1 MKKLSLLLVA
11 LAAMPV
17 LFAFTNYQDPS
28 GAKEGLT
35 SGLNFTTFKTK
46 TMTIE
51 KEILINKSIEDAWQ
65 VLGPQF
71 ADVSKWASP
80 VSHSEGSGDRF
91 NGATCTERGC
101 STTLGALK
109 EKLLEYSPADHHLK
123 YQVKEGMPSMVK
135 YATNT
140 WRLESAPGGQTRLIL
155 RADMEIG
162 GFTGALMK
170 PMMQMKI
177 SKICGYLAEEFK
189 YYVEHGKPHP
199 RKVKAM
205 AKAA

>member
-1 MKKLSLLLVA
+1 MKKLSLLVVA

-17 LFAFTNYQDPS
+17 LFAFTNSQDPA
-28 GAKEGLT
+28 GTKTGLS
-35 SGLNFTTFKTK
+35 SGLIFTTFKTK

-51 KEILINKSIEDAWQ
+51 KEILINKSIDEAWQ

-80 VSHSEGSGDRF
+80 VSHSEGSGQSF

-109 EKLLEYSPADHHLK
+109 EKLLEYSPAGHQLK
-123 YQVKEGMPSMVK
+123 YEVKEGMPSMVK

-140 WRLESAPGGQTRLIL
+140 WRLEPGPAGQTRLIM

-170 PMMQMKI
+170 PMMQMKM
-177 SKICGYLAEEFK
+177 SKLCAHLVEEFK
-189 YYVEHGKPHP
+189 FYVETGQPHP

-205 AKAA
+205 RKAA